1 MSRAGGRRGRH
12 YSLGVERSSH
22 RVTYQVG
29 IMPMGTGND
38 LSRALGWG
46 ASCASVIV
54 PKRRL
59 GRLRRERVLFA
70 YNYASVGVDAQVA
83 LDFHYARSQFLYN
96 VGRGPL
102 RRPGAAR
109 ARVDSRRA
117 GAAAAAGSRMGS
129 EEVPAQSICD
139 GKLEAPVWTR
149 RAVPF
154 YASIY
159 AKDRV
164 GW

>member
-22 RVTYQVG
+22 RVTYQ
-29 IMPMGTGND
+29 
-38 LSRALGWG
+38 
-46 ASCASVIV
+46 V

>member
-46 ASCASVIV
+46 ASCASV
-54 PKRRL
+54 
-59 GRLRRERVLFA
+59 
-70 YNYASVGVDAQVA
+70 
-83 LDFHYARSQFLYN
+83 
-96 VGRGPL
+96 
-102 RRPGAAR
+102 
-109 ARVDSRRA
+109 
-117 GAAAAAGSRMGS
+117 